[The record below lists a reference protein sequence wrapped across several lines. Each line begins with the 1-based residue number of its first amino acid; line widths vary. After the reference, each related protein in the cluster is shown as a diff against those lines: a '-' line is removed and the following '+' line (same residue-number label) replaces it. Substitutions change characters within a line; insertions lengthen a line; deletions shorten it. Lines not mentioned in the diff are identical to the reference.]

1 MHVQLYGSA
10 DDATV
15 VAVYVCDRYLRCW
28 YDDVAKESYADTH
41 QDSYCLFA
49 YSSITDVMMAK
60 KPEAFPQ

>member
-28 YDDVAKESYADTH
+28 YDDVAKESYEPRFI
-41 QDSYCLFA
+41 LFICVLE
-49 YSSITDVMMAK
+49 YN
-60 KPEAFPQ
+60 